1 MKDVKKSKSKKY
13 LLVALGLTLLTA
25 MMLPQNTYAAL
36 QSNTSTHYKDKKH
49 PTDFMSEIRQME
61 APNNA
66 MGLKEE
72 FNSDLTTK
80 DGTPSNNI
88 DVHMMKNTEY
98 GAIAIL
104 AVSGYGN
111 PNTMESS
118 TIKSTTGNVTGVYY
132 TTANTAKYT
141 YNEFVAGGYSPYIFP
156 GINKR
161 YYEDYSGRTVKK
173 GDALDLHWQ
182 GTSHAEWVN
191 TDSQYFARNYYG
203 YFGFD
208 HFKKDS
214 DPAFSRGV
222 AVCGEGL

>member
-1 MKDVKKSKSKKY
+1 MKDVKKSKSRKY
-13 LLVALGLTLLTA
+13 LLVALGLTLLTT
-25 MMLPQNTYAAL
+25 MLPQNTYAAL
-36 QSNTSTHYKDKKH
+36 QSNPSTHYGTTKKN
-49 PTDFMSEIRQME
+49 PTQWMSEIRQME

-66 MGLKEE
+66 MGLHEE
-72 FNSDLTTK
+72 FNTDLTTK

-88 DVHMMKNTEY
+88 DVHMMRNTEY

-118 TIKSTTGNVTGVYY
+118 TIKSTTGNATGVYY
-132 TTANTAKYT
+132 TTANATYKYA
-141 YNEFVAGGYSPYIFP
+141 EFVAGGYSPYIFP

-182 GTSHAEWVN
+182 GTSQAEWVS
-191 TDSQYFARNYYG
+191 TASEYFARNYRG

-208 HFKKDS
+208 HYQNDD